1 MWYMKAYSKSLF
13 SCRIIGCTPNFQGIR
28 IFRRETR
35 IKRENLKKVN
45 SDGDNRLLVVCLF
58 IIKIFFSSFKID
70 FFPKYQINFSKLF
83 WFWNFRWWS
92 TLWAEKLFLKVV
104 YIGFKYTQKVFFVSF
119 KKLTNSRLSSS
130 LLIFFKFSLFIRVPL
145 LKIHIPWKFGVHPS
159 FFHEKILFVFGQD
172 LMFWSLWNKKNI
184 RIIVKKLFWWEKDS
198 NYHPRTPL
206 KIFRR
211 MWFYE
216 DLHIGSSWDL
226 ILLKIFINFRRK
238 IFWRF

>member
-45 SDGDNRLLVVCLF
+45 SDGDNRLPVVCLF

-83 WFWNFRWWS
+83 WFWSFRWWS

-159 FFHEKILFVFGQD
+159 ILHEKILFEFGVRIWC
-172 LMFWSLWNKKNI
+172 FEAYVTKKNI
-184 RIIVKKLFWWEKDS
+184 RIILKKFFWYEKVS
-198 NYHPRTPL
+198 NYHFPVKEKFFL
-206 KIFRR
+206 IF
-211 MWFYE
+211 F
-216 DLHIGSSWDL
+216 
-226 ILLKIFINFRRK
+226 
-238 IFWRF
+238 